1 MLDRVFFEKSDRIFE
16 ELLDLANGELNS
28 AGFNV
33 EPSVIVGSII
43 SPLKDL
49 YVGNLAALLE
59 SLLQKSSRRA

>member
-1 MLDRVFFEKSDRIFE
+1 MLDRVFFEKSDKIFE
-16 ELLDLANGELNS
+16 QLLDLANGELNS

-33 EPSVIVGSII
+33 EPSVIVGNII